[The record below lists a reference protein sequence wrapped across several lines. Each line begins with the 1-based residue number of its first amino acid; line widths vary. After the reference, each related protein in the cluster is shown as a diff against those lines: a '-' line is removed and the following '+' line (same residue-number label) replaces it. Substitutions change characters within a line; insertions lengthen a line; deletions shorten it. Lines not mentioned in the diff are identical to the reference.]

1 MLKPP
6 IVFFIYNRPH
16 TTKKVWEVIVQSRPE
31 KIYVVADGPKAD
43 AEVQKVADTRAVVAQ
58 DPPGCTVVRL
68 YSTHNM
74 GLRQRLRSGLN
85 FVFEHEE
92 SAIILEDDCL
102 PHPSFFGYCQALLQ
116 HYAHLPEVMHI
127 GGNNFQAG
135 RQVGDGSY
143 YFSIY
148 SHIWGW
154 ATWAR
159 AWQQYDAAA
168 HEKKEAI
175 VQKITAL
182 SQGDAWQIQY
192 WSGIADT
199 IGRPDY
205 TAWSYHWLFTLW
217 LHGGKAIVPNRNLVR
232 NIGFGPDATH
242 TKHTIGNSILSHECG
257 PIIHPTESFIDFE
270 ADNRSFYSHYFTVPK
285 KLTVWR
291 KIKWRIS
298 KIKQRFFVKENNE
311 GL

>member
-1 MLKPP
+1 MLTTPV
-6 IVFFIYNRPH
+6 VFIIFNRPD
-16 TTKKVWEVIVQSRPE
+16 TTRRVFDTIRQARPASL
-31 KIYVVADGPKAD
+31 YVLADGPRNEEEAVRTES
-43 AEVQKVADTRAVVAQ
+43 ARAITEAV
-58 DPPGCTVVRL
+58 DWPCTVTRL
-68 YSTHNM
+68 YSATNM
-74 GLRQRLRSGLN
+74 GCRNRVISGLN
-85 FVFEHEE
+85 TVFAAEPY
-92 SAIILEDDCL
+92 AIILEDDCL
-102 PHPSFFGYCQALLQ
+102 PHPSFFGYCQALL
-116 HYAHLPEVMHI
+116 HYYAHQPEVMHI

-143 YFSIY
+143 YFSMY

-175 VQKITAL
+175 VQKITEL
-182 SQGDAWQIQY
+182 SRCDAWQIQY
-192 WSGIADT
+192 WSGIADAT
-199 IGRPDY
+199 ARPDY

-217 LHGGKAIVPNRNLVR
+217 LQGGKAIVPNRNLVQ
-232 NIGFGPDATH
+232 NIGFGADATH
-242 TKHTIGNSILSHECG
+242 TKHSNGNSIVSEDAG
-257 PIIHPTESFIDFE
+257 PIIHPKQSNIDFE
-270 ADNRSFYSHYFTVPK
+270 ADKQSFYSHYFTIPK